1 MTTLKSINQSIEDGN
16 DDLEALNKNFAKYF
30 ELQKRNRLD
39 DLEDRREAKRKG
51 GAPATV
57 AAAVAAGSS
66 SEDTKSGFK
75 LPKLLTGLAAAI
87 AAFLAARAAFGDPG
101 TERPV
106 KPGKINISNR
116 RVPRVDSVLSR
127 ANNKLAKLRIANAKI
142 AILAEQ
148 EKLDRRR
155 KMQYNARRV
164 ITKPILSFPG
174 ALAEPEAERKRNLA
188 QQRANQRA
196 QIKADAARFR
206 ANSNKPLL
214 SRQFTGFG
222 LGINQPKSLAGL
234 RPGVKPFNF
243 GGFGGFN
250 SNMQTVTSN
259 SGRVYPVNSPQGQ
272 RVIKMTQNYQNSI
285 KNQAG
290 NKQMNQKFNSPKV
303 SPFSRL
309 STSGNIGKAPVGG
322 SALPPPSATQKLR
335 TRLLGSTTAGAN
347 SFNSAVKGVSGKI
360 MTFTSATGKWAQDF
374 KDLMAYRRGA
384 TLPKWTQL
392 CIKMA
397 GWMARKVI
405 GAYIAYQWFYV
416 MTDPNTSKQY
426 KIVESA
432 GLLAALTGATIGTAI
447 GAFIGTLAIPI
458 PLVGT
463 LLGGALGGYLAAK
476 KGYEIGTFIAREI
489 MGIPQPEPVL
499 ADMTEF
505 KAAMT
510 EFKAARHTSLA
521 NKMIGMNASTQQELG
536 LYGDRGNSRGKTFT
550 ATSSLTG
557 QQNNPNTRQALLNP
571 LAAGGISRQLE
582 TGGIGTAGT
591 TGAHFTNLAVT
602 PTGDRL
608 NQIDHINS
616 QNNSFMANAMRAF
629 SSAGRDGGGF
639 FNQSN
644 NANDNSTTHNHNYG
658 NNQIRTIDTNP
669 RIGYESGQD
678 FLQSNARYI
687 R

>member
-1 MTTLKSINQSIEDGN
+1 MTTLKSINKSIEDGN

-87 AAFLAARAAFGDPG
+87 AAFMAARAAFGDVG
-101 TERPV
+101 TERPP
-106 KPGKINISNR
+106 KPGKITIPR

-188 QQRANQRA
+188 RQRAIQRA
-196 QIKADAARFR
+196 QIRADAARFR

-222 LGINQPKSLAGL
+222 QGINQTKSLAGL
-234 RPGVKPFNF
+234 RPGVKPFGF

-250 SNMQTVTSN
+250 SNMQTVTS
-259 SGRVYPVNSPQGQ
+259 STGKVYPVNSPMGQ
-272 RVIKMTQNYQNSI
+272 RVINMTKVAADAKSFQNAANRTTKANIPPPPTYTG
-285 KNQAG
+285 KG
-290 NKQMNQKFNSPKV
+290 PKV
-303 SPFSRL
+303 QPFQNL
-309 STSGNIGKAPVGG
+309 GSGTT
-322 SALPPPSATQKLR
+322 SATQSLR
-335 TRLLGSTTAGAN
+335 TKLLNSTIAGA
-347 SFNSAVKGVSGKI
+347 SRFNSAVKGVSGKI

-384 TLPKWTQL
+384 TLPKWAQL
-392 CIKMA
+392 CTKVA

-416 MTDPNTSKQY
+416 MTDPTTSTQY
-426 KIVESA
+426 KIVQSA
-432 GLLAALTGATIGTAI
+432 GLLAALGGATIGTI
-447 GAFIGTLAIPI
+447 LGAFIGTLAVPI

-463 LLGGALGGYLAAK
+463 ILGGSLGGYLAAK
-476 KGYEIGTFIAREI
+476 KGYEIGTFLAREI
-489 MGIPQPEPVL
+489 MGIPHPRPVL
-499 ADMTEF
+499 DDMREF
-505 KAAMT
+505 KARIDTQTNVHSKLQITRDKLINESFPLGARPT
-510 EFKAARHTSLA
+510 GPGGKA
-521 NKMIGMNASTQQELG
+521 
-536 LYGDRGNSRGKTFT
+536 
-550 ATSSLTG
+550 TG
-557 QQNNPNTRQALLNP
+557 G
-571 LAAGGISRQLE
+571 AGGDAMSVGAGFGGF
-582 TGGIGTAGT
+582 TPGGITGTGFSGFGSMLGENNANITKGR

-658 NNQIRTIDTNP
+658 NNQIRTVDTLMNMNGHS
-669 RIGYESGQD
+669 GYGVMG
-678 FLQSNARYI
+678 LQTTTAMGGFSSP
-687 R
+687 

>member
-1 MTTLKSINQSIEDGN
+1 MTTLKSINKAIEEGN
-16 DDLEALNKNFAKYF
+16 EDLEKLRENFAKYF

-174 ALAEPEAERKRNLA
+174 ALAEPETIRQRNLA

-196 QIKADAARFR
+196 QIRADAARFR

-222 LGINQPKSLAGL
+222 QGINQTKSLAGL
-234 RPGVKPFNF
+234 RPGVKPFGF

-303 SPFSRL
+303 SPFSKL

-335 TRLLGSTTAGAN
+335 TRLLGSTTAGVNA
-347 SFNSAVKGVSGKI
+347 FNSTVKGVSGKI

-384 TLPKWTQL
+384 TLPKWVQL
-392 CIKMA
+392 CTKMA
-397 GWMARKVI
+397 GWMARRVI

-416 MTDPNTSKQY
+416 MTDPNTSKQD
-426 KIVESA
+426 KLVSSA
-432 GLLAALTGATIGTAI
+432 GLLAAFGGAVIGTAI

-463 LLGGALGGYLAAK
+463 ILGGTLGGYLAAK
-476 KGYEIGTFIAREI
+476 KGQEIGEFIAREI
-489 MGIPQPEPVL
+489 MGIKQPEPVL

-505 KAAMT
+505 KAMVDAQ
-510 EFKAARHTSLA
+510 TSRFDS
-521 NKMIGMNASTQQELG
+521 INA
-536 LYGDRGNSRGKTFT
+536 DRDRMV
-550 ATSSLTG
+550 
-557 QQNNPNTRQALLNP
+557 RNP
-571 LAAGGISRQLE
+571 LPSGVRPTGPGGIAIGGAGGDAMSVGAGFGGF
-582 TGGIGTAGT
+582 TPGGITGTGFSGFGSMRGENNT
-591 TGAHFTNLAVT
+591 NISKGRTGAHFTNLAVT

-616 QNNSFMANAMRAF
+616 QNNSFMANAMRGF

-658 NNQIRTIDTNP
+658 NNQIRTIE
-669 RIGYESGQD
+669 GGGGQNVITD
-678 FLQSNARYI
+678 KMMFF
-687 R
+687 